1 MQTHKNNGNEGK
13 GPLSDHGL
21 DRSDHGAA
29 VPDHIEAGTIAVPA
43 TAGRGMPL
51 TATDNSKSA
60 SGNDAFE
67 RSNDGQERL
76 DVQDTSPLRVS
87 FTVQYTDFGME
98 RLYGELAALKT
109 DLERMRHVKR
119 CLLDIVRGDFQRAP
133 LALPELGDCDRE
145 SFKLHVRLSTRDT
158 GLESLYQELKQ
169 LTTVFKRNTY
179 LRRRLY
185 DAFTA
190 NGAQPLKS
198 SESGSLPL
206 APAPVPAYVQSLPA
220 TPQLPSPDA
229 GAADRAADRRE
240 AIRKHNKSM
249 FSNS

>member
-1 MQTHKNNGNEGK
+1 MQTHTIDGNEGK
-13 GPLSDHGL
+13 GPTSDHGL
-21 DRSDHGAA
+21 AGSDHGAA
-29 VPDHIEAGTIAVPA
+29 VPDHVEELTTHGPA

-60 SGNDAFE
+60 SGHDAFDPSKTHGE
-67 RSNDGQERL
+67 TL
-76 DVQDTSPLRVS
+76 DAEDTTPLRVS

-133 LALPELGDCDRE
+133 LALPDLGDCDRE

-158 GLESLYQELKQ
+158 GLDSLYQELKP
-169 LTTVFKRNTY
+169 LLTVFKRNTY

-185 DAFTA
+185 DAFTS
-190 NGAQPLKS
+190 NGAQPPKPLVAV
-198 SESGSLPL
+198 SLPL
-206 APAPVPAYVQSLPA
+206 APAPAPALVQTPSA
-220 TPQLPSPDA
+220 TPLLVLPSPEA
-229 GAADRAADRRE
+229 SAADRRE